1 MEPPSR
7 LEFSNSSGGW
17 LDCSASG
24 SPQPQVDWLGAD
36 GQPAGDVPGV
46 RRVLRNGTLY
56 LMPFAA
62 HAYRQDV
69 HSTIYRCMASN
80 NVGRVLSR
88 DVQVRAVVTQSY
100 KVDVEVIGAA
110 RGCTAVLKCIV
121 PNFVKDLVRIMS
133 WVQEPS
139 FYI

>member
-80 NVGRVLSR
+80 SVGRVLSR
-88 DVQVRAVVTQSY
+88 DVQVRAGKYWYLATNKWFSANSLKLNQNNT
-100 KVDVEVIGAA
+100 ENVIQG
-110 RGCTAVLKCIV
+110 V
-121 PNFVKDLVRIMS
+121 PERRS
-133 WVQEPS
+133 HRRTPS
-139 FYI
+139 H

>member
-1 MEPPSR
+1 MDSSNVIFTFSCLPRPLLR
-7 LEFSNSSGGW
+7 LPLARPFFRHGAPVASGVFQLERRLAG
-17 LDCSASG
+17 LFASG

-80 NVGRVLSR
+80 S
-88 DVQVRAVVTQSY
+88 VVECLAGMCKLELVSTGTWLL
-100 KVDVEVIGAA
+100 INGF
-110 RGCTAVLKCIV
+110 LPIV
-121 PNFVKDLVRIMS
+121 
-133 WVQEPS
+133 
-139 FYI
+139 